1 MEHWIT
7 IESFGDTV
15 PANWEEIASFLNEI
29 IRDRNIQESI
39 SDVNDLWE
47 QYCNGDIDGAPEP
60 EDPKPELWYAI
71 MMDED
76 DTDWGTGTFDRDE
89 AIARVKE
96 LRDDYPEAYIAVIE
110 NGPDPICV
118 DTIKEF

>member
-60 EDPKPELWYAI
+60 EDPKPEL
-71 MMDED
+71 
-76 DTDWGTGTFDRDE
+76 
-89 AIARVKE
+89 
-96 LRDDYPEAYIAVIE
+96 
-110 NGPDPICV
+110 
-118 DTIKEF
+118 